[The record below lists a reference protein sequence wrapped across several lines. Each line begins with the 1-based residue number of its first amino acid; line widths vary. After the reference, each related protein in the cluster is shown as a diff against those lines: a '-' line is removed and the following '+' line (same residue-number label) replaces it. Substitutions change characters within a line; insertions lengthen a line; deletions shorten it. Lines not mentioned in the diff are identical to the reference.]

1 MHSAQRIVLFSSG
14 SLDLIS
20 FGTYTFYVVVLENG
34 TFRDAKMCFAAR
46 RSRVNA
52 MIDDTSNLYLSRYER
67 GDFSASS
74 IYIFPSRLSKL
85 IAKGV
90 CKMKI
95 AKKLLVVLVVFAF
108 IASMFA
114 MAGCDAKSGKVKIG
128 VAMPTQSLQRWNQ
141 DGEYLKKE
149 LEAAGYEVDLQYANN
164 EVATQVTQIEGM
176 ITGGCDVL
184 VIASIDGSS
193 LGTQL
198 DSAKKEKIPVIA
210 YDRLLMNSDAVTCYA
225 TFDNYAVGKMQGEFI
240 ESALGLKDGKGPF
253 NMEMFAGSP
262 DDNNA
267 TLFFQGAIDVLQKYI
282 DSGKLNVVSG
292 QTDFATIAIMS
303 WKTETAQ
310 ARMDDL
316 LTKYYADG
324 TKLDVVLSPNDSVAI
339 GIANALDNSGDFTV
353 GTNWP
358 IVTGQD
364 CDTPNMKNIIA
375 GKQSMSIFKDTRT
388 LAKEVLTITK
398 ALGEGK
404 TPVTNATYNNNKID
418 VPSFNCVILFADV
431 NNYEKVL
438 IDSGYYTA
446 DQLK

>member
-1 MHSAQRIVLFSSG
+1 ML
-14 SLDLIS
+14 
-20 FGTYTFYVVVLENG
+20 
-34 TFRDAKMCFAAR
+34 K
-46 RSRVNA
+46 
-52 MIDDTSNLYLSRYER
+52 
-67 GDFSASS
+67 
-74 IYIFPSRLSKL
+74 
-85 IAKGV
+85 AKGV
-90 CKMKI
+90 CKMKT
-95 AKKLLVVLVVFAF
+95 AKKILVLIVAIACIMSVLSLA
-108 IASMFA
+108 A
-114 MAGCDAKSGKVKIG
+114 CAKKDDKVKIG

-164 EVATQVTQIEGM
+164 DIPTQVTQIDGM

-193 LGTQL
+193 LGAQL
-198 DSAKKEKIPVIA
+198 DAAKKEKIPVIA
-210 YDRLLMNSDAVTCYA
+210 YDRLLMESDAVTCYA

-240 ESALGLKDGKGPF
+240 ETTLGLKDGKGPF

-282 DSGKLNVVSG
+282 DSGKLVVVSG
-292 QTDFATIAIMS
+292 QVDFATIAVMS

-310 ARMDDL
+310 KRMDDL
-316 LTKYYADG
+316 LTAYYTDG

-339 GIANALDNSGDFTV
+339 GIANALENSGDFTV

-388 LAKEVLTITK
+388 LAKEVVTLTK

-404 TPVTNATYNNNKID
+404 TPVTNTTYNNKKID
-418 VPSFNCVILFADV
+418 VPSFNCEILFADV
-431 NNYEKVL
+431 NNYVEVL
-438 IDSGYYTA
+438 IDSKYYTA
-446 DQLK
+446 DQLA